1 MFKIF
6 SLLDEN
12 NKFLD
17 TYPAQESPRAPGEF
31 IAPKDAVE
39 GEPTIPAVE
48 GKDRY
53 WRNGAWEYQ
62 DIVQPEP
69 EPPVELSL
77 PEQFELV
84 RLALQAAIDGHA
96 RDLGFSGGNAMMLYA
111 TFDNPYQSIALPFAQ
126 WEASVWF
133 EANAY
138 KTQVLA
144 ETAPM
149 VTPEQAVAMMPE
161 LTMPTQE

>member
-17 TYPAQESPRAPGEF
+17 TYSAQESPREKGVF
-31 IAPKDAVE
+31 IAPENAVE
-39 GEPTIPAVE
+39 NEPTIPALE
-48 GKDRY
+48 GKDRC
-53 WRNGAWEYQ
+53 WRNNDWEYQ

-84 RLALQAAIDGHA
+84 RLALQAAIDDHA

-111 TFDNPYQSIALPFAQ
+111 TFENPYKPIALPFAQ

-138 KTQVLA
+138 KAQVLA

-149 VTPEQAVAMMPE
+149 VTPEQAVSMMPVLVME
-161 LTMPTQE
+161 S